1 MKETKT
7 DELME
12 DDPDEPQAQGVQIED
27 QTENI
32 QRQGQA
38 QDAEST
44 NLDDSKMGDTS
55 QEELKITAKKE
66 LAEEDLGGDP
76 DHKKELN

>member
-55 QEELKITAKKE
+55 
-66 LAEEDLGGDP
+66 
-76 DHKKELN
+76 